1 MNPEMIASIDDLGAA
16 RRYHSASRW
25 VEACERYAAA
35 DRVSPLSVEDREDWA
50 EAAQIGGRI
59 SEAVE
64 QLARCFEE
72 HVATGA
78 IHEATRATYWLW
90 SAHAFARAEFAIGA
104 GWVERAREAAG
115 GEEYG
120 WLLIPQAYRHFGRC
134 DWQTAEGILHRA
146 AELGMGRGDVDLVT
160 IATTMRGRATLK
172 LGFLERGVALL
183 DEAMARILTR
193 STSVRATS
201 AMYCAAIGSCYE
213 AHEVGRAAEWSIAL
227 DGWLSTFPSLS
238 GVYYGNCR
246 IYRAMLLRLRG
257 DWTRSEEELENTC
270 ASLASDAQLI
280 IGHAWYELGDVRRLQ
295 GKANAAEAYERA
307 VTSGHSGQ
315 PGLALLRWREGDL
328 AAAESGIRRALAEQ
342 TQIDERLAILPAA
355 AKIAIACGEFEVA
368 ESCVGEIESA
378 LATYPTP
385 ALRATAH
392 LIRGCL
398 QLAQGSATKALPRL
412 RAASDTWRE
421 LGAPYEAAAA
431 GLHLAE
437 ARRSVGDEEGAA
449 LELRACLATFE
460 HLGARPDA
468 DRARELSGEVDH
480 ALSPRETQVLRLI
493 VDGHTNA
500 EIAANLHLSERTVH
514 RHVSNILTKLGL
526 PSRTAAAIHAVRRGL
541 V

>member
-1 MNPEMIASIDDLGAA
+1 MIEAFDDLAAA
-16 RRYHSASRW
+16 RQHHSAARW
-25 VEACERYAAA
+25 VQACQRYAAA
-35 DRVSPLSVEDREDWA
+35 DRVSALSVEDRESWA

-59 SEAVE
+59 SEAVD

-72 HVATGA
+72 HLAAGA
-78 IHEATRATYWLW
+78 VHEATRAAYWLW
-90 SAHAFARAEFAIGA
+90 SAHAFARAEFAVGA

-115 GEEYG
+115 GEECG
-120 WLLIPQAYRHFGRC
+120 WLLIPQAYRHFAGS
-134 DWQTAEGILHRA
+134 DWQAAEGLLHRA
-146 AELGMGRGDVDLVT
+146 TELGIGRGDVDLVT

-183 DEAMARILTR
+183 DEAMSRVLAR

-201 AMYCAAIGSCYE
+201 AMFCAAIGSCYE
-213 AHEVGRAAEWSIAL
+213 AHDVGRAAEWSIAL
-227 DGWLSTFPSLS
+227 DAWLSTVPSLS

-257 DWTRSEEELENTC
+257 EWTRSEEELEDAC
-270 ASLASDAQLI
+270 AGLAADAQLI
-280 IGHAWYELGDVRRLQ
+280 VGHAWYELGEIRRLQ
-295 GKANAAEAYERA
+295 GKVHAADAYERA

-328 AAAESGIRRALAEQ
+328 AAAESGIRRALAERAR
-342 TQIDERLAILPAA
+342 TDERLTILPAA
-355 AKIAIACGEFEVA
+355 AEVAIAGGGFEVA
-368 ESCVGEIESA
+368 ESCAGEIESA

-385 ALRATAH
+385 ALRAIADST
-392 LIRGCL
+392 RGCL
-398 QLAQGSATKALPRL
+398 LLAQGAAAEALPRL
-412 RAASDTWRE
+412 RTAFDAWRE
-421 LGAPYEAAAA
+421 LGAPYEAAVA

-437 ARRSVGDEEGAA
+437 ARRAVGDEEGAA

-468 DRARELSGEVDH
+468 DRARELLGDAAH
-480 ALSPRETQVLRLI
+480 ALSPRETEVLRLI
-493 VDGHTNA
+493 VAGQTNA
-500 EIAANLHLSERTVH
+500 EIAAKLHLSERTVH

-526 PSRTAAAIHAVRRGL
+526 PSRTAAAIHAVRSGL